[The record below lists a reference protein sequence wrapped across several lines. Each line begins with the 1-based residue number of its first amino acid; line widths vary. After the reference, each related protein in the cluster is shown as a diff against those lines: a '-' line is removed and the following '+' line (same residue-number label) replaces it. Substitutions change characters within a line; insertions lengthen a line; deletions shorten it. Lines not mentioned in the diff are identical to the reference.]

1 MSLSSISQSLKS
13 AVVKS
18 TGSRHFFTAINECL
32 RCNANDSSV
41 DTMPDN
47 DQLVYHTADYVAGLT
62 DELNMCH
69 KRVDELM
76 QEVGEFESQLGR
88 DIERMH
94 AIDTRTNAVLQA
106 LQAGTFDET
115 KQRSELETLM
125 REYDELTQLDNAT
138 LRYTE
143 VMDELI
149 LAIDVIIDIESE
161 LACDAAADAT
171 TRKRHAEE
179 VQKYTQMREGVERR
193 DITRLG

>member
-1 MSLSSISQSLKS
+1 M
-13 AVVKS
+13 
-18 TGSRHFFTAINECL
+18 T
-32 RCNANDSSV
+32 DS
-41 DTMPDN
+41 DE
-47 DQLVYHTADYVAGLT
+47 LVFHTADYVAGLI
-62 DELNMCH
+62 DELGACR

-76 QEVGEFESQLGR
+76 QEICEFELRLDR

-106 LQAGTFDET
+106 LQLGTFEEST
-115 KQRSELETLM
+115 QRNELETLM
-125 REYDELTQLDNAT
+125 REYEELTRLDNAT

-143 VMDELI
+143 VMGELI

-179 VQKYTQMREGVERR
+179 VQKYTEMRAEVEKR